1 MLEDVLAQCPYCWE
15 EIELGVDLSGGS
27 AVYAEDCPVCCQ
39 PMTVRLTVDEE
50 SGDFHVD
57 IEQENG

>member
-1 MLEDVLAQCPYCWE
+1 MLEDAVVQCPYCWE
-15 EIELGVDLSGGS
+15 EIELSVDLSGGS
-27 AVYAEDCPVCCQ
+27 AIYTEDCPVCCQ
-39 PMTVRLTVDEE
+39 PMTVRLEVDEE

>member
-1 MLEDVLAQCPYCWE
+1 MLEDILVQCPYCWE

-27 AVYAEDCPVCCQ
+27 ATYPEDCPVCCQ
-39 PMTVRLTVDEE
+39 PMTVRLMVDEE

>member
-1 MLEDVLAQCPYCWE
+1 MLEDILVQCPYCWE
-15 EIELGVDLSGGS
+15 QVELSIDLSGGS
-27 AVYAEDCPVCCQ
+27 ATYTEDCPVCCQ
-39 PMTVRLTVDEE
+39 PMTVHVAVDGE